1 MSSKTRTAIAV
12 DTVQQNPAWFSAGL
26 VIAALIVMWWIVSSD
41 AQYDTLNFVPVT
53 YDLVVDILTPIFL
66 IALLVER
73 GLEVF
78 VSTGR
83 KLGRSDHER
92 KQQDAT
98 TLIAQI
104 KERIRIDEGQ
114 LNAPGAANLTP
125 QERQIIL
132 DRLAAANV
140 ELKAAEDTLRA
151 VVGDMDQYRAETA
164 RITFVVGAFI
174 GLIIGLAGVRVIAP
188 LVDFK
193 LAEWGD
199 FQRFVFH
206 SLDVVLTAGLLAGGA
221 NGVHQIIG
229 VFADFTESTRRKA
242 KTS

>member
-1 MSSKTRTAIAV
+1 MSNQTMTGKTV
-12 DTVQQNPAWFSAGL
+12 DVVQKNPAWFTAGL
-26 VIAALIVMWWIVSSD
+26 VVATLVVMWFIISSD
-41 AQYDTLNFVPVT
+41 ARYDTLNFVPVT

-66 IALLVER
+66 VALLVER

-83 KLGRSDHER
+83 KLGRSDHEG
-92 KQQDAT
+92 KQQEAT
-98 TLIAQI
+98 TQITQI

-114 LNAPGAANLTP
+114 LNAPGAANFT
-125 QERQIIL
+125 QQDRQMVL
-132 DRLAAANV
+132 DRLAAANA
-140 ELKAAEDTLRA
+140 ELKTAEDALRA
-151 VVGDMDQYRAETA
+151 VVVEMDQYRAETA
-164 RITFVVGAFI
+164 RVTFVVGAFI

-193 LAEWGD
+193 LADWGT

-229 VFADFTESTRRKA
+229 VFADFTDSTRRKA
-242 KTS
+242 KA